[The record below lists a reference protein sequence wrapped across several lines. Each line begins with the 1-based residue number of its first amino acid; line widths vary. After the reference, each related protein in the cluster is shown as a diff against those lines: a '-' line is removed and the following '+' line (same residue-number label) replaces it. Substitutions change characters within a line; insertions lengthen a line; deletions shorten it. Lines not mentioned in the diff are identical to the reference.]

1 MRRATPF
8 VDRRTDLRE
17 RRSPASSDKPA
28 SGFSLQRAGGDVS
41 PTTTPNRE
49 PDTSL
54 HCRLADPRQGPERFT
69 YSAAARS
76 IGSLSITGALRSL
89 GGSSRRSRTA
99 SRKRSVAFLVI
110 AAASLPTA

>member
-28 SGFSLQRAGGDVS
+28 SGFSLHRAGGDVS

-54 HCRLADPRQGPERFT
+54 HCRLAEPSPRPGEVYLFGGGPLDRLPFHYRRPALLGWFLAT
-69 YSAAARS
+69 LTD
-76 IGSLSITGALRSL
+76 SLA
-89 GGSSRRSRTA
+89 
-99 SRKRSVAFLVI
+99 
-110 AAASLPTA
+110 